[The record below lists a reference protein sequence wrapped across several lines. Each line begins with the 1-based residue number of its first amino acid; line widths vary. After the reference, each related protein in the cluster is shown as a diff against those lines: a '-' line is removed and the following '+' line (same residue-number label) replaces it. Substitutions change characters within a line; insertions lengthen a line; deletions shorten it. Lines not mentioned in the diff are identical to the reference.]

1 MARSSNRTRQWSEL
15 LHWLKRFR
23 ADPDF
28 EKEERTYKV
37 ALAARVN
44 EARKRI
50 RSGQADWEDAVRR
63 AFTDKDNNLTGW
75 RTRSRFLE
83 WMERESDTRKGALQA
98 LWSTTGPP
106 PPPEERLRGFFDTT
120 KNRGYRTVVG

>member
-37 ALAARVN
+37 ALAARSQRG
-44 EARKRI
+44 AQAHPI
-50 RSGQADWEDAVRR
+50 RTGRLGGTRFAVPSP
-63 AFTDKDNNLTGW
+63 T
-75 RTRSRFLE
+75 RTII
-83 WMERESDTRKGALQA
+83 
-98 LWSTTGPP
+98 
-106 PPPEERLRGFFDTT
+106 
-120 KNRGYRTVVG
+120 

>member
-37 ALAARVN
+37 ALAD
-44 EARKRI
+44 I
-50 RSGQADWEDAVRR
+50 RPLPAAAS
-63 AFTDKDNNLTGW
+63 
-75 RTRSRFLE
+75 
-83 WMERESDTRKGALQA
+83 
-98 LWSTTGPP
+98 
-106 PPPEERLRGFFDTT
+106 
-120 KNRGYRTVVG
+120 